1 MVTVV
6 KELHKV
12 TIDRDI
18 TIEVLAVEVELLK
31 VEEEPSVLMINLNA
45 NYVANLDILS
55 MFVITGLI
63 FLSKGVRMSALN
75 LLEIQEQ
82 CLL

>member
-55 MFVITGLI
+55 MFVITSLI
-63 FLSKGVRMSALN
+63 FLSKQVRMLAPN
-75 LLEIQEQ
+75 LLEI
-82 CLL
+82 